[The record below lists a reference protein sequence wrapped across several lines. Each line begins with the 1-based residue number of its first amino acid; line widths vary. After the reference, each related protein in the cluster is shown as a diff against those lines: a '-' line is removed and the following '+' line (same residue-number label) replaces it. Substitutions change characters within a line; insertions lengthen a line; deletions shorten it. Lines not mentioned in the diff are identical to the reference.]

1 VKDNTL
7 QEASDNEKIQSKRV
21 FEIDV
26 SDEMIALENLRRVSS
41 K

>member
-1 VKDNTL
+1 VKDNTR